1 MAKFMEELSHL
12 SVDLQS
18 KVLSSLSDDETAIE
32 INEELYVIPI
42 PVMKLIDSLS
52 KDIEDLESIITD
64 KGINALSKYKKG

>member
-12 SVDLQS
+12 SIGLQS
-18 KVLSSLSDDETAIE
+18 KVLSALSDDETAIE

-42 PVMKLIDSLS
+42 PVMKLIDSLN

-64 KGINALSKYKKG
+64 RGINALSKYKKG

>member
-18 KVLSSLSDDETAIE
+18 KVLSALSDDETAIE

-42 PVMKLIDSLS
+42 PVMKLIDSLN

>member
-12 SVDLQS
+12 SISLQS
-18 KVLSSLSDDETAIE
+18 KVLSALSDDETAIE

-42 PVMKLIDSLS
+42 PVMKLIDSLN

>member
-1 MAKFMEELSHL
+1 MEELSHL

-42 PVMKLIDSLS
+42 PVMKLIDSLN

-64 KGINALSKYKKG
+64 RGINALSKYKKG

>member
-12 SVDLQS
+12 SIGLQS
-18 KVLSSLSDDETAIE
+18 KVLSALSDDETAIE

>member
-42 PVMKLIDSLS
+42 PVMKLIDSLN

-64 KGINALSKYKKG
+64 RGINALSKYKKG

>member
-42 PVMKLIDSLS
+42 PVMKLIDSLN